1 MNDLFQK
8 VLLKNFL
15 VEENSLSLNLL
26 KLSNQFSFY
35 KISFKLN
42 LMLCKM
48 GITNVQLHGEEDSN
62 DSVEERRAAHRSCIE
77 EGIAIH
83 QVTACFSFL
92 I

>member
-1 MNDLFQK
+1 MR
-8 VLLKNFL
+8 
-15 VEENSLSLNLL
+15 
-26 KLSNQFSFY
+26 
-35 KISFKLN
+35 I
-42 LMLCKM
+42 
-48 GITNVQLHGEEDSN
+48 INVQLHGEEDSN